1 MSYDTTLT
9 EIEAAPSAD
18 GEPSDGGE
26 AGDDVAPYGAGPA
39 PGLEPSGDEEAWTW
53 ATEHGA
59 PQRASTE
66 QLVSWLAR
74 GELPPHTLVWKPGW
88 GEWLPAMQVVELAA
102 AFPRVTRGSRRMS
115 RLAPD
120 DAETP
125 PPVPVA
131 HYPRL
136 RLLAKDVLAE
146 SPLPPATTVSQS
158 LAPAQAGR
166 RVLRDLDHVQQE
178 VVTSQVP
185 AAAMLEA
192 ALAMKR
198 LGTPVTPSRAERW
211 AQLDLGT
218 FGEAPRQGATT
229 SPPTLSPHALA
240 LDVPALSE
248 PGASENRR
256 RRSSGYGPW
265 LLFGTLVGAALGLL
279 SVYSPE
285 AATAIA
291 ALRPTLPAAPEST
304 PPVPPSAL
312 DTTPRAASVAEEM
325 PRVAPPAAQKPAG
338 IVERKR
344 KGEPALLQALR
355 ISKNDGFDRVVF
367 EFRERM
373 PGYRLEYLD
382 RPVRDC
388 GSGAVRRIDGQG
400 RLEVR
405 FSPASAHTEGGE
417 PTVRARELRPALSTI
432 REIERTCDFEGV
444 VTWVV
449 GTASAQRYRAF
460 ELSGPPRLVVDIDHL
475 SPDH

>member
-1 MSYDTTLT
+1 MSHDTTLT
-9 EIEAAPSAD
+9 EIEADGSAE
-18 GEPSDGGE
+18 GEPSDGGQ
-26 AGDDVAPYGAGPA
+26 AGEEVASYGAGPA
-39 PGLEPSGDEEAWTW
+39 PGPSGDDDAWTW
-53 ATEHGA
+53 ATEHGD
-59 PQRASTE
+59 PERASTE

-102 AFPRVTRGSRRMS
+102 AFPRVTRGSRRRS
-115 RLAPD
+115 RLDD

-146 SPLPPATTVSQS
+146 SPLPPATAVAQGV
-158 LAPAQAGR
+158 APAQAGR
-166 RVLRDLDHVQQE
+166 RVLRDLDHVQQD

-198 LGTPVTPSRAERW
+198 LGTAVTPNRAERW
-211 AQLDLGT
+211 ARLDLGT
-218 FGEAPRQGATT
+218 FGEGPLQASTS

-240 LDVPALSE
+240 LDVPALPE
-248 PGASENRR
+248 PRASETSR

-265 LLFGTLVGAALGLL
+265 LLFGALVGAALGLL

-291 ALRPTLPAAPEST
+291 ALRPPLPPPAENT
-304 PPVPPSAL
+304 PPAPPPGAI
-312 DTTPRAASVAEEM
+312 DTTPRAASVAEEI
-325 PRVAPPAAQKPAG
+325 PRVAPPVAQRPAG

-344 KGEPALLQALR
+344 KGEPALLSALR

-367 EFRERM
+367 EFRERL

-382 RPVRDC
+382 KPVRDC
-388 GSGAVRRIDGQG
+388 GSGAVRRIEGDG

-405 FSPASAHTEGGE
+405 FSPASGHTEGGE
-417 PTVRARELRPALSTI
+417 PTVRARELKPALSMI

-449 GTASAQRYRAF
+449 GTASAQRFRAF
-460 ELSGPPRLVVDIDHL
+460 ELSGPPRLVLDIDH
-475 SPDH
+475 